1 MIEIIS
7 NCRPE
12 PQGSGRAM
20 LIGGK
25 ARYIAT
31 SSNKQGKRM
40 RSYRQQVHSA
50 ALTRLE
56 AMNRATPAF
65 EKHVPVHL
73 EIAFFFE
80 RPKSAPRMRQNPVV
94 KPDID
99 KLLRATLDALTGVLF
114 HDDAQVVEV
123 VTRKLYGSEGVIIHA
138 TTLDEGN

>member
-7 NCRPE
+7 HCRPE

-25 ARYIAT
+25 ARFIAT

-40 RSYRQQVHSA
+40 RNYRQTVHA
-50 ALTRLE
+50 AACRRLE
-56 AMNRATPAF
+56 LMNRAAPAF
-65 EKHVPVHL
+65 AKHVPVTL

-80 RPKSAPRMRQNPVV
+80 RPKSAPRIRQNPVV

-123 VTRKLYGSEGVIIHA
+123 ITRKLYGSEGVMIHA
-138 TTLDEGN
+138 REVEV